1 MKKIYNELRKHN
13 GKLLEFADYLV
24 SIGLY
29 SSDRTAREAIRHNVR
44 AIPEVDKAYA
54 EWRPGKFITRDLAK
68 HSDKLQNVF
77 KDIKRR
83 NVKDELL
90 SVVDVLEEALKEL
103 TLAIK
108 SDNKQ
113 KLYEVK
119 DLLQQALYGAQE

>member
-1 MKKIYNELRKHN
+1 MKKIYNELRKHD
-13 GKLLEFADYLV
+13 GKLLEFANHLV
-24 SIGLY
+24 TLGLY

-44 AIPEVDKAYA
+44 AIPAVDEAYT

>member
-1 MKKIYNELRKHN
+1 MKKIYNELRKHD
-13 GKLLEFADYLV
+13 GKLLEFADHLV
-24 SIGLY
+24 TLGLY
-29 SSDRTAREAIRHNVR
+29 ASNRTAREAIRHNVR
-44 AIPEVDKAYA
+44 AIPEVDEAYA
-54 EWRPGKFITRDLAK
+54 EWRPGKLITRDLAK

-77 KDIKRR
+77 KEIKRR

-113 KLYEVK
+113 KLHEVK

>member
-13 GKLLEFADYLV
+13 GKLLEFADHLV
-24 SIGLY
+24 NLGLY
-29 SSDRTAREAIRHNVR
+29 ASNRAAREAIRHNVR
-44 AIPEVDKAYA
+44 TIPGVDKAYT
-54 EWRPGKFITRDLAK
+54 EWRSGKFITRDLAK

-77 KDIKRR
+77 KEIKRR